1 LVEEMKTYRAIFE
14 KDENGYWSVV
24 AEVGKKQSAI
34 SDGQTLPKA
43 RKRIREALALLL
55 DVPVTA
61 FQIEEVIE
69 LPSKAKRS
77 LASFVEAKKAAEES
91 AEKLETARKQVASA
105 LVAAGLSRR
114 DAGEILGVTGMRV
127 QQMLG

>member
-1 LVEEMKTYRAIFE
+1 
-14 KDENGYWSVV
+14 V
-24 AEVGKKQSAI
+24 ALRRLHEVSKKQSTI

-43 RKRIREALALLL
+43 RKRIRDALALLL

-69 LPSKAKRS
+69 LPSKAERA
-77 LASFVEAKKAAEES
+77 LIGFAEAKKVAEDS
-91 AEKLETARKQVASA
+91 AEKLETARRQVASA

>member
-1 LVEEMKTYRAIFE
+1 MKTYRATFE

-24 AEVGKKQSAI
+24 VEVSKKQAAI

-55 DVPVTA
+55 DVPATA
-61 FQIEEVIE
+61 FHIDEVIE
-69 LPSKAKRS
+69 LPSKAKRA
-77 LASFVEAKKAAEES
+77 LAGFAEAKKAAEES
-91 AEKLETARKQVASA
+91 ADKLEAARKQVASA